1 MSADLDFHALPG
13 RVGHERHVV
22 TCIFLRDGTPMGR
35 IDALRADAISS
46 TLDGMTISLGSHPA
60 PVTDML
66 IPLMNEYLHTGARSR
81 SMNFG
86 IQPLATRNTTLFDL
100 TKELDTATLGALL
113 G

>member
-22 TCIFLRDGTPMGR
+22 TCIFLLDGTPMGR
-35 IDALRADAISS
+35 IDALRGRDLVDPRRNDHQPREPSS
-46 TLDGMTISLGSHPA
+46 SRYRHTH
-60 PVTDML
+60 
-66 IPLMNEYLHTGARSR
+66 PLMNEYLHTGARSR

-86 IQPLATRNTTLFDL
+86 SQPLATRNTTLFDL
-100 TKELDTATLGALL
+100 TKELDTASLGALL